1 MSVSSKKLLSYRRWL
16 LAITV
21 FIALLS
27 PFVGLWHLQA
37 WGDRVF
43 HFVGQRHLNFPLQ
56 TRLQQLAD
64 NLVEQGIIDSS
75 LMFKL
80 LVRWNYDFQ
89 KFQAGDYRF
98 NNSTTARQVIE
109 RIIAGEVH
117 LELVLQLTI
126 PEGFTLKKIIAR
138 LVKQGIGQ
146 QEQLTALAY
155 DKQFL
160 ASLNIVSSSL
170 EGYLYPATYRFYKKS
185 PDGQQIFSAMVA
197 KLRSVIPDDY
207 HHQLKQRRLT
217 FDQAL
222 TMASLIELETAH
234 DDERPLVAEV
244 IWSRL
249 RDNVPLGIDASIIY
263 GIKDY
268 RGDLTWKHLKDRNN
282 PYNTRIHKGL
292 PPTPIASPSLS
303 SLLAVV
309 NPSNKGN
316 YFYVLIPDGKKRHHF
331 SKSLREH
338 NHYVRKLIQAT
349 R

>member
-1 MSVSSKKLLSYRRWL
+1 MVVVSKKLYRRWL
-16 LAITV
+16 SAIV
-21 FIALLS
+21 AFVVLLL

-37 WGDRVF
+37 WGDRTF
-43 HFVGQRHLNFPLQ
+43 HFGGQRHLSFPPQ

-64 NLVEQGIIDSS
+64 DLVVQGIIDSS

-98 NNSTTARQVIE
+98 DNSTTARQVIE

-126 PEGFTLKKIIAR
+126 PEGFTLKKIITR
-138 LVKQGIGQ
+138 LVNQGVGQ
-146 QEQLTALAY
+146 QEELTVLAH
-155 DKQFL
+155 DRQFL
-160 ASLNIVSSSL
+160 TSLEISMPSL
-170 EGYLYPATYRFYKKS
+170 EGYLYPATYRFYQKL
-185 PDGQQIFSAMVA
+185 PDGRQLFSAMVA
-197 KLRSVIPDDY
+197 KLRSVIPNDY
-207 HHQLKQRRLT
+207 YDQLKQRRLT

-234 DDERPLVAEV
+234 DDERPRVAEV

-249 RDNVPLGIDASIIY
+249 KDNTPLGIDASIIY

-292 PPTPIASPSLS
+292 PPTPIASPSLN

-309 NPSNKGN
+309 NPSDDGN
-316 YFYVLIPDGKKRHHF
+316 YFYVLIPDGRKRHHF

-338 NHYVRKLIQAT
+338 NRHVRKLIRAT

>member
-1 MSVSSKKLLSYRRWL
+1 MDVVARKSYRRWL
-16 LAITV
+16 LAIIAFV
-21 FIALLS
+21 ALLS

-37 WGDRVF
+37 WGDRPVYF
-43 HFVGQRHLNFPLQ
+43 AGQRDLSFPSQ
-56 TRLQQLAD
+56 TSLQQLAD
-64 NLVEQGIIDSS
+64 DLVAQGIIDSS

-80 LVRWNYDFQ
+80 LVRWNYNFQ
-89 KFQAGDYRF
+89 KFQAGNYRF

-138 LVKQGIGQ
+138 LAKQGVGG
-146 QEQLTALAY
+146 QEQLTTLAH
-155 DKQFL
+155 DQQFL
-160 ASLNIVSSSL
+160 ASLAITGSSL
-170 EGYLYPATYRFYKKS
+170 EGYLYPATYRFYQKL
-185 PDGQQIFSAMVA
+185 PDGHQVFSTMVA
-197 KLRSVIPDDY
+197 KLHSMIPDDY
-207 HHQLKQRRLT
+207 HNQLAQRSLT
-217 FDQAL
+217 FYQAL

-268 RGDLTWKHLKDRNN
+268 RGDLTWQHLKDRNN
-282 PYNTRIHKGL
+282 PYNSRVHKGL
-292 PPTPIASPSLS
+292 PPTPIASPSIS

-309 NPSNKGN
+309 NPSAEGN
-316 YFYVLIPDGKKRHHF
+316 YFYVLIPDGRKRHHF

-338 NHYVRKLIQAT
+338 NRHVRKLIKAT
-349 R
+349 RR

>member
-1 MSVSSKKLLSYRRWL
+1 MVVVSKKLYRRWL
-16 LAITV
+16 WAIV
-21 FIALLS
+21 AFVVLLL
-27 PFVGLWHLQA
+27 PFVGLWHLQV
-37 WGDRVF
+37 WGDRTF
-43 HFVGQRHLNFPLQ
+43 RFVGQRHLSFPPQ

-64 NLVEQGIIDSS
+64 DLVVQGIIDSS

-80 LVRWNYDFQ
+80 LVRLNYDFQ

-98 NNSTTARQVIE
+98 DNSATARQVIE

-126 PEGFTLKKIIAR
+126 PEGFTLKKIITR
-138 LVKQGIGQ
+138 LVNQGVGQ
-146 QEQLTALAY
+146 QEKLTALAH
-155 DKQFL
+155 DRQFL
-160 ASLNIVSSSL
+160 TSLDISASSL
-170 EGYLYPATYRFYKKS
+170 EGYLYPATYRFYQKL
-185 PDGQQIFSAMVA
+185 PDGQQVFSAMVA

-207 HHQLKQRRLT
+207 YDQLKQRRLT
-217 FDQAL
+217 FEQAL

-234 DDERPLVAEV
+234 DDERPRVAEV

-249 RDNVPLGIDASIIY
+249 KDNAPLGIDASIIY

-282 PYNTRIHKGL
+282 SYNTRIHKGL
-292 PPTPIASPSLS
+292 PPTPIASPSLN

-309 NPSNKGN
+309 NPSDEGN
-316 YFYVLIPDGKKRHHF
+316 YFYVLIPDGRKRHHF

-338 NHYVRKLIQAT
+338 NRHVRKLIRAT

>member
-1 MSVSSKKLLSYRRWL
+1 MGIVDKKSYRRWL
-16 LAITV
+16 LATV
-21 FIALLS
+21 SFVVLLS
-27 PFVGLWHLQA
+27 PFVVLWYLQA
-37 WGDRVF
+37 WGDRPLYF
-43 HFVGQRHLNFPLQ
+43 AGQRDLSFPPQ

-64 NLVEQGIIDSS
+64 DLVAQRIIDSS
-75 LMFKL
+75 LLFKL

-98 NNSTTARQVIE
+98 SNSTTARQVIE

-117 LELVLQLTI
+117 QELVLQLAI

-138 LVKQGIGQ
+138 LVKQGVGQ
-146 QEQLTALAY
+146 QEELTTLAH
-155 DKQFL
+155 DQQFL
-160 ASLNIVSSSL
+160 ASLTISAPSL
-170 EGYLYPATYRFYKKS
+170 EGYLYPATYRFYQKL
-185 PDGQQIFSAMVA
+185 PDGQQAFSAMVA

-207 HHQLKQRRLT
+207 HDKLAQRSLT
-217 FDQAL
+217 FHQAL

-249 RDNVPLGIDASIIY
+249 KDNAPLGIDASIIY

-268 RGDLTWKHLKDRNN
+268 RGDLTWQHLKDRNN
-282 PYNTRIHKGL
+282 PYNSRVHKGL

-309 NPSNKGN
+309 NPSDEGN

-338 NHYVRKLIQAT
+338 NRHVRKLIRAT
-349 R
+349 RR